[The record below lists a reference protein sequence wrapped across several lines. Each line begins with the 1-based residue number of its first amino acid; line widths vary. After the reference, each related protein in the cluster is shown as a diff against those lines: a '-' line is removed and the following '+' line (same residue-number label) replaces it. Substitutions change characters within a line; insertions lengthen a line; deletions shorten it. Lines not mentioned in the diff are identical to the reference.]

1 MGLVSGLM
9 LTLTTAARKGV
20 RSKSRKKIEQP
31 KKRESN
37 LVLFCNL
44 PELVEEARLVWYRLP
59 IFHISRNLMENIYST
74 GFSFFHKAIGLTP
87 NCHFRISADLQSY
100 FCLLPLF
107 GVALS

>member
-20 RSKSRKKIEQP
+20 RSKSRKKKIEQP

-44 PELVEEARLVWYRLP
+44 PEKVGRVRLV
-59 IFHISRNLMENIYST
+59 
-74 GFSFFHKAIGLTP
+74 
-87 NCHFRISADLQSY
+87 
-100 FCLLPLF
+100 
-107 GVALS
+107 